1 MSAQHISLTRII
13 AVNWYGFRQIFDVS
27 NHTLISG
34 AFGSG
39 KSALLDLIQ
48 YVMLGEEWRPNRAAA
63 GVARGRT
70 LVSYCLCDTNYTRNN
85 EPHYIRH
92 DGVTFIALEFTW
104 PVERNQSPRRETWGV
119 RIQYASPTS
128 RAEQTY
134 FCIPARLDW
143 AEIAPSGKLMSEEE
157 FKSYVRREYEGASS
171 RKCLFPRQKDYLA
184 EMATPHHL
192 WFDEKQFPK
201 TFPKSIAFETEK
213 NVEDFIRKFIL
224 EENPLEVSDVKAAV
238 SAYRET
244 QARLECQEA
253 EAKLLGVVQA
263 RHDAYAQARR
273 EAAILQHL
281 SHALEQDRLS
291 ELVASH
297 EKGLADLRAKHQSD
311 NEAFDKAVADAE
323 RFTNALAEFKL
334 DSDESELQQKLTEQ
348 KSKREEQT
356 GVLEAQKG
364 VRARLRDL
372 RLRWTQWLK
381 RGATLPL
388 DGLPATLTVE
398 DKLLDA
404 LAAPDEAAGLR
415 AIPDLADRF
424 SQLFQSVGKLLEP
437 HTTEINSIT
446 SRLKQIAADLERIED
461 SQTPGSFP
469 LFQVIRTRLASSPT
483 PPEQLCRLIEVKPD
497 AEEWRN
503 AIELVLAR
511 NRFAIV
517 LGSGEDYRA
526 ALEVLRKRSPA
537 ERGVDESLV
546 HPREAGELS
555 ADVRK
560 HSLAEKIEFA
570 RVADPIQRA
579 AMNFTNHLLGRVM
592 AAERVEDLDLSDRG
606 ITRDGIYKQA
616 PIRRRLRQ
624 MPSFEFTLGT
634 EGLKRLRE
642 ALTREQQGKMAERKN
657 LEALVASINDWLDT
671 GKKGGLSDA
680 RLPDRSGELPRL
692 PVLAQ
697 ELAALKLRIDFLSTD
712 ERTERLR
719 KLKDLQ
725 RDLANAHQEIGS
737 LNKSRKEFGLKQ
749 SALQDALGDAA
760 EKLAKAKLATTENR
774 VAMPGGILDAEIQ
787 DRLEQSKAA
796 FRTWTERKE
805 AASERSSKASVDV
818 EKARNARNN
827 ERRAL
832 LDAVDGNGRP
842 KHPQYRHDH
851 FDPEEEAND
860 RWQARLRLLEEVQLA
875 ESRKHA
881 TERRKDW
888 ERRLK
893 DQVLNRL
900 NENLQTSERTVR
912 QLRTYLDVQVGKHKY
927 RISQER
933 DPTFAAHWSL
943 VDTGFEPTDD
953 LLAAGRTQEVQQAL
967 EELMSAV
974 EANGVADARAL
985 LLLDYRNYH
994 RYDIKMRPADHASGP
1009 EISFGRSGV
1018 SMSGGENQ
1026 APFFISMLAAARRL
1040 YDLGGGRSQHLG
1052 LVVMDEAFSK
1062 LSGDGV
1068 EDCLELARN
1077 FNLQLLMA
1085 FPIDRLGV
1093 MTPYADTVVE
1103 LRKEEVRDADGF
1115 ITQLDNIPI
1124 VLPPDDVQETIS

>member
-1 MSAQHISLTRII
+1 VSAQRISLTRIF

-48 YVMLGEEWRPNRAAA
+48 YVMLGEDWRPNRAASGA
-63 GVARGRT
+63 ARGRT
-70 LVSYCLCDTNYTRNN
+70 LVSYCLCDTNYTRND
-85 EPHYIRH
+85 EPHYIRR
-92 DGVTFIALEFTW
+92 DGVTFIGLEFTW
-104 PVERNQSPRRETWGV
+104 PAERNQEPRRETWGV

-134 FCIPARLDW
+134 FCIPTRLDW

-157 FKSYVRREYEGASS
+157 FKSYVRREFESTSS
-171 RKCLFPRQKDYLA
+171 RKCLFPRQRDYLA

-263 RHDAYAQARR
+263 KHDAYAQARR

-281 SHALEQDRLS
+281 SHALEQDRLT

-323 RFTNALAEFKL
+323 RFTSALAEFKL
-334 DSDESELQQKLTEQ
+334 DSDEAELQQKLTEQ
-348 KSKREEQT
+348 TNKRNEQA
-356 GVLEAQKG
+356 GLIQAQHG
-364 VRARLRDL
+364 VRERLRDL
-372 RLRWTQWLK
+372 RHRWTQWLK
-381 RGATLPL
+381 RGATLQL

-398 DKLLDA
+398 DQLLDT
-404 LAAPDEAAGLR
+404 LAAPDEATGLK

-424 SQLFQSVGKLLEP
+424 NQIFQSVGKLLEP

-446 SRLKQIAADLERIED
+446 NRLKQIAADLERIEER
-461 SQTPGSFP
+461 QTPGSFP
-469 LFQVIRTRLASSPT
+469 LFQTIKARLASSPT

-497 AEEWRN
+497 AEDWRN

-517 LGSGEDYRA
+517 VGSGEDYRA
-526 ALEVLRKRSPA
+526 ALDVLRKRPPA

-570 RVADPIQRA
+570 RAADPIQRA

-592 AAERVEDLDLSDRG
+592 AADRVEDLDSSDRG

-624 MPSFEFTLGT
+624 VPGFEFTLGT
-634 EGLKRLRE
+634 EGLKRLSE
-642 ALTREQQGKMAERKN
+642 SLTREQKGLMAERTNK
-657 LEALVASINDWLDT
+657 LALIDSVNAWLDT
-671 GKKGGLSDA
+671 GKKGGLSDS

-692 PVLAQ
+692 PVLEQ
-697 ELAALKLRIDFLSTD
+697 ELAALKLRIDFLSTT
-712 ERTERLR
+712 ERTGRLQ
-719 KLKDLQ
+719 KLKGLQ
-725 RDLANAHQEIGS
+725 NDLARANQEIGRLKDARS
-737 LNKSRKEFGLKQ
+737 MFAQKEKEHLDGLEEATRKLTT
-749 SALQDALGDAA
+749 
-760 EKLAKAKLATTENR
+760 AKILTTQNR
-774 VAMPGGILDAEIQ
+774 SAMPEGILNGEIQ
-787 DRLEQSKAA
+787 DRLEQLKAE
-796 FRTWTERKE
+796 FKTWTERKE
-805 AASERSSKASVDV
+805 AAGERGSKASVDV

-851 FDPEEEAND
+851 FDPEEESND

-881 TERRKDW
+881 AERRKDW

-933 DPTFAAHWSL
+933 DPAFAAHWSL
-943 VDTGFEPTDD
+943 VDSGFEPTDE
-953 LLAAGRTQEVQQAL
+953 LLAAARTPEVQQAL
-967 EELMSAV
+967 DELMAAV
-974 EANGVADARAL
+974 EANGAADARAL
-985 LLLDYRNYH
+985 SLLDYRNYH

-1026 APFFISMLAAARRL
+1026 APFFISMLAAARRV

-1103 LRKEEVRDADGF
+1103 LRKEEVRDAAGF
-1115 ITQLDNIPI
+1115 ITALDNIPI
-1124 VLPPDDVQETIS
+1124 ILPPGDVQESIA

>member
-1 MSAQHISLTRII
+1 VSAQRISLTRII

-70 LVSYCLCDTNYTRNN
+70 LVSYCLCDTNYTRDN
-85 EPHYIRH
+85 EPHYIRR

-104 PVERNQSPRRETWGV
+104 PAERNQAPRRETWGV

-157 FKSYVRREYEGASS
+157 FKSYVRREYESASS
-171 RKCLFPRQKDYLA
+171 RKCLFPRQRDYLA

-238 SAYRET
+238 GAYRET

-263 RHDAYAQARR
+263 KHDAYAQAKR

-281 SHALEQDRLS
+281 SHALEQGRLS

-297 EKGLADLRAKHQSD
+297 EKGLAELRAKHQSD
-311 NEAFDKAVADAE
+311 NEAFDKALADAE

-348 KSKREEQT
+348 KSKRDEQT

-372 RLRWTQWLK
+372 RHRWTQWLK
-381 RGATLPL
+381 RGATLQA

-404 LAAPDEAAGLR
+404 LAAPDEATGLQ

-424 SQLFQSVGKLLEP
+424 NQIFQSVGKLLEP

-446 SRLKQIAADLERIED
+446 NRLKQIAADLERIED

-469 LFQVIRTRLASSPT
+469 LFQAIKTRLASSPT

-517 LGSGEDYRA
+517 VGSGEDYRA
-526 ALEVLRKRSPA
+526 ALDVLRKRTPA

-570 RVADPIQRA
+570 QAADPIQRA
-579 AMNFTNHLLGRVM
+579 AMSFTNHLLGRVM
-592 AAERVEDLDLSDRG
+592 AAERVEDLDSSDRG

-624 MPSFEFTLGT
+624 VPGFEFTLGT
-634 EGLKRLRE
+634 EGLKRLSE
-642 ALTREQQGKMAERKN
+642 SLTREQKGLMAERANKQ
-657 LEALVASINDWLDT
+657 ALIDSVNAWLDT
-671 GKKGGLSDA
+671 GKKGGLSDS

-692 PVLAQ
+692 PVLER
-697 ELAALKLRIDFLSTD
+697 ELAALKLRIDFLSTT
-712 ERTERLR
+712 ERTGRLQ
-719 KLKDLQ
+719 KLKSLQ
-725 RDLANAHQEIGS
+725 DDLAQANQEIGR
-737 LNKSRKEFGLKQ
+737 LKDARGLFAQKEKEHLDGLEE
-749 SALQDALGDAA
+749 ATH
-760 EKLAKAKLATTENR
+760 KLTTAKILTTQNR
-774 VAMPGGILDAEIQ
+774 VAMPEGILDAEIQ
-787 DRLEQSKAA
+787 DRLEHLKAE
-796 FRTWTERKE
+796 FKTWTERKE
-805 AASERSSKASVDV
+805 AASERGSKASVDV

-832 LDAVDGNGRP
+832 LDAADSNGRP

-881 TERRKDW
+881 AERRKDW

-933 DPTFAAHWSL
+933 DPAFAAHWSL
-943 VDTGFEPTDD
+943 VDSGFAPTDE
-953 LLAAGRTQEVQQAL
+953 LLASGRTPEVQQAL
-967 EELMSAV
+967 DELMAAV
-974 EANGVADARAL
+974 EANGAADTRAL
-985 LLLDYRNYH
+985 SLLDYRNYH
-994 RYDIKMRPADHASGP
+994 RYDIKMRAADHASGP

-1103 LRKEEVRDADGF
+1103 LRKEEVHDDDGF